1 MPQADAYCRHDWVA
15 LPDHWRDR
23 LAEPLAAQDE
33 VALALWSEKG
43 RPLVVARR
51 LENDAPDRIRLGL
64 ALPGKRRIGL
74 TLPAEALAPPRR
86 APLLLDVVSNG
97 AAFWPEAMCE
107 LAATIGKIAPG
118 MRVFGSF
125 AWQFFAA
132 DPAMIY
138 VTQDSDIDLLMA
150 PSHDGRL
157 ANWIAA
163 LQNFES
169 RWPAP
174 RLDGE
179 IALPAGGFVSGVDFI
194 SRVDFVS
201 WREFAARPKKILVK
215 GADHVCLR
223 PIEQIDALLAAR
235 AA

>member
-1 MPQADAYCRHDWVA
+1 MPQADAYCRHDWVC
-15 LPDHWRDR
+15 LPDGWRDR
-23 LAEPLAAQDE
+23 LAAPLAAQDE
-33 VALALWSEKG
+33 DALAHWCEKG

-51 LENDAPDRIRLGL
+51 LENDAPDWIRLGL

-86 APLLLDVVSNG
+86 APLFLDVVANG
-97 AAFWPEAMCE
+97 AAFWPEAMRE
-107 LAATIGKIAPG
+107 LAETIGKLAPE

-157 ANWIAA
+157 GSWIAA

-179 IALPAGGFVSGVDFI
+179 IALPAGGFVSG
-194 SRVDFVS
+194 VDFVS

>member
-1 MPQADAYCRHDWVA
+1 MPQADAYCRHDWVT
-15 LPDHWRDR
+15 LPGDWRDR
-23 LAEPLAAQDE
+23 LAAPLAAQDE
-33 VALALWSEKG
+33 DALARWSEKG

-51 LENDAPDRIRLGL
+51 LEGDAPDRIRLGL

-74 TLPAEALAPPRR
+74 TLPAEALALPLR
-86 APLLLDVVSNG
+86 APLFLDVVANG
-97 AAFWPEAMCE
+97 VAFWPEAMRE
-107 LAATIGKIAPG
+107 LAGLIARLAPD

-138 VTQDSDIDLLMA
+138 VTQDSDIDLLLA
-150 PSHDGRL
+150 PSHDERL
-157 ANWIAA
+157 AVWIAA

-179 IALPAGGFVSGVDFI
+179 IALPGGDFI
-194 SRVDFVS
+194 S
-201 WREFAARPKKILVK
+201 WREYAARPKKILVK
-215 GADHVCLR
+215 GADYVCLR

>member
-1 MPQADAYCRHDWVA
+1 MPQAELFRRHDWVC
-15 LPDHWRDR
+15 LPDDWRDR
-23 LAEPLAAQDE
+23 LAAPLAAQDAE
-33 VALALWSEKG
+33 ALARWSEKG
-43 RPLVVARR
+43 RPVVVARR
-51 LENDAPDRIRLGL
+51 LEGDAPDRIRLGL

-74 TLPAEALAPPRR
+74 TLPADALALPRR
-86 APLLLDVVSNG
+86 APFVRDVVANG
-97 AAFWPEAMCE
+97 AAFWPEAMRE
-107 LAATIGKIAPG
+107 LAGLIARLAPD

-132 DPAMIY
+132 DSAMIY
-138 VTQDSDIDLLMA
+138 VTQDSDIDLLMT

-157 ANWIAA
+157 AAWIAA

-179 IALPAGGFVSGVDFI
+179 IALPGG
-194 SRVDFVS
+194 DFVS

-223 PIEQIDALLAAR
+223 PIEHIDALLSVR